1 MGVEAYNFMWAL
13 NCILAQRLVR
23 VVCEHCKRPVTYDA
37 DYLAESGLN
46 PDDWR
51 GITFYEGSGCF
62 ECGGT
67 GYHGRT
73 AIHELLDL
81 TEDIRQMILDKRPA
95 MEVKRAAR
103 QNGMTFL
110 RDSALDKVRE
120 GVSTLREVNKVT
132 FIEG

>member
-1 MGVEAYNFMWAL
+1 MRTSLQTGKEIVLQPN
-13 NCILAQRLVR
+13 
-23 VVCEHCKRPVTYDA
+23 
-37 DYLAESGLN
+37 
-46 PDDWR
+46 
-51 GITFYEGSGCF
+51 EGAGCF

-103 QNGMTFL
+103 QSGMTFL

-120 GVSTLREVNKVT
+120 GVSTLKEVNKVT